1 MRIFIILLSL
11 VLISSS
17 IYAQESS
24 IQIISIDTASQGM
37 VKVVVKN
44 TGVELDTVTVYGT
57 CQDNKFSIYEK
68 KEVSIQPG
76 QSATVNLPISVG
88 VGTKTST
95 TCTIH
100 AEGVLYSDSK
110 QFTATGDIP
119 GKECFTAGN
128 LVCYTD
134 GNIKQCTSEGVY
146 VPYQTC
152 QYGCLN
158 DKAGKPYCD
167 DRSPKKS
174 GLVLTIIILIFILA
188 FIGYLLKRKK
198 SKVLNKK

>member
-1 MRIFIILLSL
+1 MRVLIILLSL
-11 VLISSS
+11 VLLSSS

-24 IQIISIDTASQGM
+24 IQIISIDTASQGI

-44 TGVELDTVTVYGT
+44 TGIELDTVTVYGT
-57 CQDNKFSIYEK
+57 CQDNKASIYENR
-68 KEVSIQPG
+68 EISIQPG
-76 QSATVNLPISVG
+76 QSVPANLPISFG
-88 VGTKTST
+88 SGAST

-100 AEGVLYSDSK
+100 AEGVLYSDSE
-110 QFTATGDIP
+110 QFTAIGNVL
-119 GKECFTAGN
+119 GKECTPSSI
-128 LVCYTD
+128 VCHTD
-134 GNIKQCTSEGVY
+134 GNIKQCNNEGFWA
-146 VPYQTC
+146 PYQTC

-167 DRSPKKS
+167 ARSLKKS

-198 SKVLNKK
+198 SKTLNKK